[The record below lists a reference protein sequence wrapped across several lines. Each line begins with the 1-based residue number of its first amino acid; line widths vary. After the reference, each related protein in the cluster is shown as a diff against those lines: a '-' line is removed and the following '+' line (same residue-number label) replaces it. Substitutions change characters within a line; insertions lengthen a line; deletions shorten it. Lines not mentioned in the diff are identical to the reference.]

1 MRASDN
7 ESSLLLIEFCVLRLY
22 NIGRTIRQREGGH
35 YRRLTLRSQI
45 YHTFFKL
52 IALCPPI
59 ILSTSKYFLLTKG
72 GLHMDPI
79 KEKIIEQV
87 IRESD
92 MDLLDLVWQLLAV
105 EGSQ

>member
-1 MRASDN
+1 
-7 ESSLLLIEFCVLRLY
+7 
-22 NIGRTIRQREGGH
+22 
-35 YRRLTLRSQI
+35 
-45 YHTFFKL
+45 
-52 IALCPPI
+52 
-59 ILSTSKYFLLTKG
+59 
-72 GLHMDPI
+72 MDPI